1 MPSHS
6 ELSASSASRWMNC
19 PASVRLSRGT
29 PSEGSAYASEGT
41 AAHELAARCL
51 DESCEAVE
59 FLGQTFN
66 GITVTEGMADGAQIY
81 VDHCRRLIDFCD
93 VHHIE
98 HKVSLEALDPPV
110 PMYGT
115 ADFIAYFAKRRELHV
130 VDLKFGKGVWVSA
143 KDNPQT
149 LILRARCSPQH
160 RWPRFKGCS
169 YNHPAPFRQGRTDPH
184 NHDRRHRLAEWSFE
198 LMERA
203 HATRDP
209 EAPTVPGDWCKF
221 CPVKGS
227 CLAHQLQQANIAFHE
242 FDPQMLMPP
251 AP

>member
-1 MPSHS
+1 
-6 ELSASSASRWMNC
+6 MNC

-41 AAHELAARCL
+41 AAHELVARCL
-51 DESCEAVE
+51 EEDCEATE
-59 FLGQTFN
+59 FLGHTFN
-66 GITVTEGMADGAQIY
+66 GIIVTEGMVGSAQIY
-81 VDHCRRLIDFCD
+81 VDYCRRLIDFCD

-115 ADFIAYFAKRRELHV
+115 ADFIAYFAKRQELHV

-149 LILRARCSPQH
+149 LYYALGAALSIDGPVSKVVATIIQ
-160 RWPRFKGCS
+160 PRFGKAE
-169 YNHPAPFRQGRTDPH
+169 PIRTIMIDAIE
-184 NHDRRHRLAEWSFE
+184 LTEWSFE

-203 HATRDP
+203 RATRDP
-209 EAPTVPGDWCKF
+209 EAPAVPGDWCKF
-221 CPVKGS
+221 CPVKSS
-227 CLAHQLQQANIAFHE
+227 CLAHQLQQANTAFKE
-242 FDPQMLMPP
+242 FDPQMFMPP